1 MVYYRGGYHIFTKY
15 FIMRINL
22 VKNIIFHSFVQ
33 RGGGW
38 SRNWRDYWTTPTGN
52 LDAYKGIC
60 YTGLWEYVQYR
71 AEYQVAVLFYNSRN
85 HERFRAKFAIYFRG
99 FSFFIFH
106 VNIFIFMSHGTCIKD
121 YVCNKDMQ
129 GIKRGKTW
137 PTQTQK

>member
-1 MVYYRGGYHIFTKY
+1 MFKGGEGGPEIDVITGPPQPVILMHIRVYVTQVYESMYSIEQNIRLLCYFT
-15 FIMRINL
+15 IQGTMRD
-22 VKNIIFHSFVQ
+22 FVQ
-33 RGGGW
+33 
-38 SRNWRDYWTTPTGN
+38 N
-52 LDAYKGIC
+52 LQFI
-60 YTGLWEYVQYR
+60 
-71 AEYQVAVLFYNSRN
+71 
-85 HERFRAKFAIYFRG
+85 FRG